1 MTEHIANVLTE
12 HMFADGLIEC
22 DDKEIY
28 HYAIQV
34 LIEKII
40 GFSTIFLFSIMWE
53 SFWKQYSSFC
63 AFLVLESI
71 PVDFIQK
78 VMRVVL

>member
-40 GFSTIFLFSIMWE
+40 DGFVTGKDGKERKKTKAQDKREEDHSGME
-53 SFWKQYSSFC
+53 
-63 AFLVLESI
+63 
-71 PVDFIQK
+71 D
-78 VMRVVL
+78 